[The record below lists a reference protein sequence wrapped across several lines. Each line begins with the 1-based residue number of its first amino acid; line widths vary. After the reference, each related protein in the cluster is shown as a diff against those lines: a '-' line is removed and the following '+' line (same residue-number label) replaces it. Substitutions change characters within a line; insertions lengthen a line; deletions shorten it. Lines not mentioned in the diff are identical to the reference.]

1 MIASAVTVTVT
12 GILRI
17 RCLLFRAHRSYC
29 ALVRVA
35 RIGPASLFPCGSR
48 DQHRGAGPTTDHRA
62 KIGSRTCYLLQKGFA
77 HNFLFHFSSR
87 SSNSN
92 LISLLLLSFQIM
104 TVVFSFSYKATPASH
119 HTAMVYLSALVGV

>member
-17 RCLLFRAHRSYC
+17 RCLLFRARRSYC

-35 RIGPASLFPCGSR
+35 RIGPASLFRCGSR

-62 KIGSRTCYLLQKGFA
+62 KISRVTLLRAKIGSRTCYLLQKGFA
-77 HNFLFHFSSR
+77 HNFMFHFSSR
-87 SSNSN
+87 SRSN
-92 LISLLLLSFQIM
+92 LTNL
-104 TVVFSFSYKATPASH
+104 AA
-119 HTAMVYLSALVGV
+119 